1 MISENE
7 LNSYK
12 SEFIEKYENL
22 QQLTVSTSGLVK
34 NAERTDDR
42 KAYKYVSWIDYWRAM
57 TGNHQTTLS
66 CNSCWKEIN
75 VGEPTFAQK
84 FDYISKGETAAD
96 HQAMG
101 GHVWMTAPT
110 EEDWKGGRYIT
121 PLCPACNNK
130 RGQQINLR
138 AGSELCKEEGSQKS
152 YVCY

>member
-42 KAYKYVSWIDYWRAM
+42 KAYKDVSWIDYWRAM

-66 CNSCWKEIN
+66 CSSCGKEIN

-84 FDYISKGETAAD
+84 FDYISKGETAAE

-121 PLCPACNNK
+121 ALCPAGNNK

-138 AGSELCKEEGSQKS
+138 VGSLLCKEEGAQKS
-152 YVCY
+152 